1 MKTLKLMALAALVC
15 CGSNMLAIN
24 QSDINNLRAQVDS
37 LLILRKN
44 GQVSPANAEA
54 QAKRLQQLITDI
66 LYTEGENLTN
76 AQMHEL
82 IKIQAL
88 TADII

>member
-1 MKTLKLMALAALVC
+1 
-15 CGSNMLAIN
+15 
-24 QSDINNLRAQVDS
+24 
-37 LLILRKN
+37 LRKN